1 MSMISACKSPR
12 VTALLTLAAVAL
24 ILSASPA
31 EAKKAK
37 TIPTGTNASFTL
49 DSLTF
54 YGNFDNSPPGCAIA
68 HPVIHTQN
76 GGCAGGK
83 GTFADPITFAVA
95 PQVQGRVKPGERI
108 YIPSLQ
114 KYFIMED
121 DCTASGPGGPAVQ
134 GQGCDGELKSG
145 VNEFDIWIGA
155 TSKGDNPGGKASN
168 GQMSSCEDRLTASN
182 VTVIMNATVGQPVN
196 TTPLLNH
203 GKCIH

>member
-1 MSMISACKSPR
+1 MHSACKPSK
-12 VTALLTLAAVAL
+12 VVGLLTLTAVAL
-24 ILSASPA
+24 ILSAPA
-31 EAKKAK
+31 EAKTAK

-54 YGNFDNSPPGCAIA
+54 YGDFDNSPPGNDIA
-68 HPVIHTQN
+68 HPVKHS
-76 GGCAGGK
+76 GAGGV

-95 PQVQGRVKPGERI
+95 PQVQNKVKVGEII

-121 DCTASGPGGPAVQ
+121 DCTSSGPGGVAVQ
-134 GQGCDGELKSG
+134 GEGCDGELKNG

-155 TSKGDNPGGKASN
+155 TSKGDNPGGSASN
-168 GQMSSCEDRLTASN
+168 SQMSRCEDTLTASN
-182 VTVIMNATVGQPVN
+182 VKVIMHATSGQKVN

-203 GKCIH
+203 GKCIK